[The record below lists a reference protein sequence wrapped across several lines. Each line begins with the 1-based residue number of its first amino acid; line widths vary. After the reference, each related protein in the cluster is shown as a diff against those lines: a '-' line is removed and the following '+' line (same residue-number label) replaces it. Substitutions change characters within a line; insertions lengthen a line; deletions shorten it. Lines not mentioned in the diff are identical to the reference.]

1 MSARLADR
9 EPDFEVA
16 VIGGGV
22 AGGTLTAVLGAAGV
36 RVALVESSETPSLV
50 TDDDNND
57 ARVLALTRA
66 SEQVLRAVGAWQHVI
81 AEPPGVFREMQVWD
95 AGGEGRIHFDSAEV
109 GEPLL
114 GHIVRS
120 QVIEAALDR
129 VLRHL
134 PLVSTYRGSGLREFV
149 RGQDKLRIVLAN
161 GSKLSPN
168 LLVGAD
174 GGESTVRTLAG
185 IAQRV
190 HDYRQMALVCT
201 AVTERPHGDTAR
213 QRFLAGGPLAFLP
226 LADPHRCAIV
236 WSLPQAEAQRLI
248 GMSDAEFRRA
258 LKGGIGEALGTVVD
272 SGPRRAFPLSRAYA
286 ERYVEPRLA
295 LIGDAAH
302 RIHPLAGQG
311 ANLGLMD
318 AATLAEVILDAK
330 AARQDIGALRVLRRY
345 ERWRKGENLAMM
357 WLMDGFNELFAADA
371 LPLRIMRNAGL
382 TLANTAGP
390 VKRRIIRRAMGI
402 EGDLPRLAL
411 TGRW

>member
-357 WLMDGFNELFAADA
+357 WL
-371 LPLRIMRNAGL
+371 
-382 TLANTAGP
+382 
-390 VKRRIIRRAMGI
+390 
-402 EGDLPRLAL
+402 
-411 TGRW
+411 

>member
-1 MSARLADR
+1 SVVPA
-9 EPDFEVA
+9 
-16 VIGGGV
+16 
-22 AGGTLTAVLGAAGV
+22 
-36 RVALVESSETPSLV
+36 
-50 TDDDNND
+50 DDNND

-66 SEQVLRAVGAWQHVI
+66 SEQVLRAVGAWQHII
-81 AEPPGVFREMQVWD
+81 AEPPGVFREMLVWD

-114 GHIVRS
+114 GRIVRS
-120 QVIEAALDR
+120 QMIEAALDM

-134 PLVSTYRGSGLREFV
+134 PLVSTYRGSGLRTFV
-149 RGQDKLRIVLAN
+149 RGQDKLRIVLAD
-161 GSKLSPN
+161 GSQLRPN

-185 IAQRV
+185 IAQCV
-190 HDYRQMALVCT
+190 HDYRQTALACT

-236 WSLPQAEAQRLI
+236 WSLPHAEAQRII

-258 LKGGIGEALGTVVD
+258 LEGGIDGALGTVVD
-272 SGPRRAFPLSRAYA
+272 SGPRRGFPLSRAHA
-286 ERYVEPRLA
+286 ERYVEPHLA

-318 AATLAEVILDAK
+318 AAALAEVILDAK
-330 AARQDIGALRVLRRY
+330 AGRQDIGALRVLRRY

-357 WLMDGFNELFAADA
+357 WLLDGFNELFAAGA